1 MMLKRPKKNKEV
13 VTVTSNP
20 LRRLSGEEVVLLK
33 RRNQKKGDDGKPG
46 QQQHLKPSSSS
57 AEQDEDEMD
66 YWELK
71 NKKNPYLELENL
83 LIESYGLFS
92 VLYECIKVDDHA
104 TWSKALMN
112 IFEGRNREA
121 RLVIWALRKEVAIT
135 NIAEERTLF
144 RQSGLATYLFSL
156 ECKRRGANYLR
167 ATLRPFI
174 QRICE
179 DNVDMEV
186 DPMRVS
192 KGEDL
197 KRNQK
202 RLGEAAQEVLNILYD
217 STDTFPSSLKF
228 TFLEAQHEVAQRF
241 PNMCN
246 TVVSNFYFL
255 RFIAPAL
262 VSPTAFG
269 LLSEN
274 PSPRAFRSLML
285 ISKVI
290 SNVAYNVAFGEKEAY
305 MAVMNSFIEE
315 NQPRMQ
321 RFLQTLVHVPLD
333 SSFYSNRRTGGPGT
347 HRTSFYYD
355 VGAMGAAASAAAANA
370 GGEPRRIRTKWSA
383 HQFVLDNIVARK
395 EDIISSLD
403 KALFQQ
409 QQQRQPQQQKQKE
422 QDEATDKKEENEQTA
437 ATKEETEENLLHTK
451 EALEV
456 ILALYSAV
464 LQTSEEEKLKKKQM
478 LQELLGK
485 FNSEGNL
492 LTDTLRP
499 VQANV
504 TPSKRLLH
512 LMLLVEKQRAHVL
525 SEELKLFKL
534 KLQSETKSKRDL
546 QLQILRAKEAS
557 SSLSNSNGNSPPLP
571 ARFEK
576 EKRDLSKQF
585 GGLYDMLETFKSRLS
600 SLESLVNNEEN
611 NSGTITGGSVGRN
624 TGNSLL
630 ATVFQDMKDGIGGSS
645 SGSSPEDDV
654 QVKKN
659 RRLSW
664 NAKLFTTAQ

>member
-1 MMLKRPKKNKEV
+1 MLK
-13 VTVTSNP
+13 
-20 LRRLSGEEVVLLK
+20 
-33 RRNQKKGDDGKPG
+33 
-46 QQQHLKPSSSS
+46 
-57 AEQDEDEMD
+57 
-66 YWELK
+66 
-71 NKKNPYLELENL
+71 
-83 LIESYGLFS
+83 
-92 VLYECIKVDDHA
+92 
-104 TWSKALMN
+104 
-112 IFEGRNREA
+112 
-121 RLVIWALRKEVAIT
+121 
-135 NIAEERTLF
+135 
-144 RQSGLATYLFSL
+144 
-156 ECKRRGANYLR
+156 
-167 ATLRPFI
+167 
-174 QRICE
+174 
-179 DNVDMEV
+179 V

-217 STDTFPSSLKF
+217 STDAFPSSLKF

-422 QDEATDKKEENEQTA
+422 RDEATDKKEENEQTA

-485 FNSEGNL
+485 FNSEGSL

-499 VQANV
+499 VQGNI

-512 LMLLVEKQRAHVL
+512 LMLLMEKQRAHVL

-600 SLESLVNNEEN
+600 SLESLVNTEEN

-630 ATVFQDMKDGIGGSS
+630 ATVFQDMKDGIGGSG
-645 SGSSPEDDV
+645 SGSSSPEDDV

-664 NAKLFTTAQ
+664 NTKLFTAQ